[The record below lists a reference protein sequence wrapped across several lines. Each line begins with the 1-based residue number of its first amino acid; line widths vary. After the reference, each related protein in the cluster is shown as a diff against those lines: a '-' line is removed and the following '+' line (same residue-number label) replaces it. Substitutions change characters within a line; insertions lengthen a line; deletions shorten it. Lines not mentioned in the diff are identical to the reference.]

1 MSTVRHQDGTF
12 ENDRQERIYYQAW
25 LPGGAPRAVVLLVH
39 GLAEHSGRYSNLVE
53 HLVALGYAVC
63 AFDLVGHGHSEGRRA
78 FVRRFDEYSALVH
91 TYLALVRARYP
102 GLPYFCFGHS
112 MGAVVAARYAL
123 EYNPALA
130 GLILSGMSCEM
141 PADVTPLTMRLA
153 KVLSA
158 LAPWLPVKALESETL
173 SRDPAVVRGYDSDPL
188 VYRGGIPAR
197 TGVELLLAQQKVV
210 ARAAGIAPPVLMVHG
225 GADRLCP
232 LPAARAFYASLSL
245 EDKTLKVY
253 DELYHEVLNEPER
266 DQVLDD
272 IAAWI
277 EAHL

>member
-1 MSTVRHQDGTF
+1 MQHQEGSLQF
-12 ENDRQERIYYQAW
+12 YSNQIYHQSW
-25 LPGGAPRAVVLLVH
+25 LPGGTPKAVVLLLH
-39 GLAEHSGRYSNLVE
+39 GLADHSGRYGNLVE
-53 HLVALGYAVC
+53 HLVPLGYAVYTL
-63 AFDLVGHGHSEGRRA
+63 DLMGHGRSEGTRA
-78 FVRRFDEYSALVH
+78 HVRRFGDYSALVH

-102 GLPYFCFGHS
+102 ALPFFCFGHS
-112 MGAVVAARYAL
+112 MGAVVAAHYVL
-123 EYNPALA
+123 EYNPALS

-141 PADVTPLTMRLA
+141 PADVTPLTMTLA

-158 LAPWLPVKALESETL
+158 LVPKFPIKALESETL
-173 SRDPAVVRGYDSDPL
+173 SRDPAVVRGYDNDPL

-197 TGVELLLAQQKVV
+197 AGVELLLAQQKVV

-225 GADRLCP
+225 GSDRLCP
-232 LPAARAFYASLSL
+232 LSGARAFYASLSV

-253 DELYHEVLNEPER
+253 DELYHETLNEPER
-266 DQVLDD
+266 AQVLAD